1 MRNLTRILLNSIL
14 TTLGILYPFALW
26 FFPLDSLLP
35 LFILLGVLWIL
46 RALML
51 RQREYVILGV
61 LVCGVFLMYFIFKE
75 KNWLYFYPIFINGAL
90 LFYFAYSLKGEA
102 LITQFA
108 RRKKPHLS
116 DFIIVYT
123 RNLTK
128 IWCGFFIGNILVT
141 LGLIGLE
148 DKFYWSLYCG
158 VISYILMGILLV
170 GEIIFRMVFLR
181 YKVET

>member
-14 TTLGILYPFALW
+14 MTLGILYPFALW
-26 FFPLDSLLP
+26 FFPLDSLLS
-35 LFILLGVLWIL
+35 LFVVLGVLWIL
-46 RALML
+46 RALVL
-51 RQREYVILGV
+51 QQREYAILGV

-75 KNWLYFYPIFINGAL
+75 QNWLYFYPIFINVAL

-108 RRKKPHLS
+108 RKKNPHLS
-116 DFIIVYT
+116 DFAMNYT

-128 IWCGFFIGNILVT
+128 IWCGFFIGNILIT

-170 GEIIFRMVFLR
+170 GEIIFRMIFLKD
-181 YKVET
+181 KVET